1 MNAVRYH
8 LVLDDDL
15 GRPFLHEVSE
25 AEFRRASGLC
35 EPDLDKYEWL
45 DMEDDDDDDEEED
58 DGYDG
63 FPSERQADALRLVGH
78 LVADLDHAA
87 NVLLPL
93 LEEQLREDGEPSE
106 ATRED
111 LERLLDDSHDL
122 CVGLAR
128 QVRGLDAADAL
139 PRAEVGA
146 DD

>member
-1 MNAVRYH
+1 MKIVRYN
-8 LVLDDDL
+8 LILDDEL
-15 GRPFLHEVSE
+15 GRPVLHEVSE
-25 AEFRRASGLC
+25 AEFRLAAGLC
-35 EPDLDKYEWL
+35 EPDLDESDGL
-45 DMEDDDDDDEEED
+45 DDDDEDDED
-58 DGYDG
+58 DGG
-63 FPSERQADALRLVGH
+63 FPSERQGDVLRLVGH